1 MKKSVLILL
10 ALLTLSTESQ
20 AGIFRCRRAAKCA
33 PAASPSCQQGAI
45 PQMQRWAPPATP
57 QAPAPVA
64 PVTAED
70 GSPRNLTY
78 PVAYRTT
85 SQPEQLQEI
94 QSTGADPYG
103 FVSWL
108 NGVRAQYGLGAVSY
122 DGNLSA
128 WGAVNDQSQ
137 RAYGMGHHVMPAR
150 RQNAGAGQSPSVIF
164 PMWLAS
170 PGHRAALLDP
180 SITTVGISATPSGNA
195 YGYYWT
201 FNAN

>member
-1 MKKSVLILL
+1 
-10 ALLTLSTESQ
+10 
-20 AGIFRCRRAAKCA
+20 
-33 PAASPSCQQGAI
+33 
-45 PQMQRWAPPATP
+45 
-57 QAPAPVA
+57 
-64 PVTAED
+64 
-70 GSPRNLTY
+70 
-78 PVAYRTT
+78 VAYTT
-85 SQPEQLQEI
+85 ASQPEAVQ
-94 QSTGADPYG
+94 TTDADPYG

-108 NGVRAQYGLGAVSY
+108 NRVRAQYGLGAVSY
-122 DGNLSA
+122 DSNLSA

-137 RAYGMGHHVMPAR
+137 KAYGMGHHVMPAR
-150 RQNAGAGQSPSVIF
+150 RQNAGAGRSASIIF